1 MNPFWGVFLL
11 IKTWFCV
18 KNADNWIFRHGLPVV
33 FFLGMFCKLQNIR
46 WQINIRAEISN
57 RGPWSKSLEPSNSY
71 GTHLIQSYKNGT
83 PLIRNS
89 TSQKFHSA
97 AMAFHNYIIGFLKYK
112 QFNTLLV
119 ESTPAI
125 GHKIIIRIAL
135 CSGKNLTLK
144 LNDHESESHNKFK
157 NYC

>member
-1 MNPFWGVFLL
+1 
-11 IKTWFCV
+11 
-18 KNADNWIFRHGLPVV
+18 
-33 FFLGMFCKLQNIR
+33 MFCKLQNIR
-46 WQINIRAEISN
+46 WQINIRAEVSN
-57 RGPWSKSLEPSNSY
+57 RSPWPKWLEPSNSY

-89 TSQKFHSA
+89 TSQKFPSTT
-97 AMAFHNYIIGFLKYK
+97 MASHNYIIGFLKYK

-125 GHKIIIRIAL
+125 GHKIIIRIPL
-135 CSGKNLTLK
+135 YSGKNLTLK

-157 NYC
+157 S